1 MRRLARIVSR
11 VPFVIIFA
19 FVFLYEL
26 ILANLRVAWEVIT
39 PGYSMQA
46 GIVRVPTDCQ
56 TEWEMMFLANTITMT
71 PGTLSLEVDTDTRDL
86 YVHTLYVADRDEFI
100 ADVHSIERVL
110 LRAMR

>member
-1 MRRLARIVSR
+1 MRRVVRVARR
-11 VPFVIIFA
+11 VPYAVIFA

-26 ILANLRVAWEVIT
+26 VLANLRVAWEAVT

-56 TEWEMMFLANTITMT
+56 TEWEMMFLANTLTMT
-71 PGTLSLEVDTDTRDL
+71 PGTLSLEVDTTTRDL
-86 YVHTLYVADRDEFI
+86 YVHTLYVTDRDQFI

-110 LRAMR
+110 LRALR